1 MRIAHVS
8 EFTTPFTTRQIVQ
21 QLVRSPRLPQLTR
34 QLQAILRAEQEMR
47 ERFYEEMSGAQ
58 KVEFINGKIIVQPPV
73 KLRHSVASGNLFALL
88 NAYVQKHAL
97 GYVGHEKLLIAL
109 TRNDYEPDI
118 CFFTQEKAAAFAPD
132 QMKLPAPD
140 LVVEVLFDSTE
151 AIDRGVKFED
161 YALHGVAEYWLVDP
175 EQESVEQYLLG
186 DEAYELAVKVKSG
199 TIQSTVVSGFE
210 IPVQAIFDAA
220 EQFTALQALLR

>member
-1 MRIAHVS
+1 MRITDVS
-8 EFTTPFTTRQIVQ
+8 EFTTRELVQ

-34 QLQAILRAEQEMR
+34 QLQAILRTEQERR
-47 ERFYEEMSGAQ
+47 ERFYEEMSDAR
-58 KVEFINGKIIVQPPV
+58 KAEFINGEVIVQSPA

-88 NAYVQKHAL
+88 NAYVQKHTL

-118 CFFTQEKAAAFAPD
+118 CFFMQEKAAAFAPD
-132 QMKLPAPD
+132 QMKFPAPD
-140 LVVEVLFDSTE
+140 LAVEVLSDSTE
-151 AIDRGVKFED
+151 AMDRGVKFED

-175 EQESVEQYLLG
+175 EQESIEQYLLR
-186 DEAYELAVKVKSG
+186 DEAYELAVKVKAG
-199 TIQSTVVSGFE
+199 TIQSAVVPGFE
-210 IPVQAIFDAA
+210 IPVRAIFDPA

>member
-1 MRIAHVS
+1 MRITDVS
-8 EFTTPFTTRQIVQ
+8 EFTTREIVQ

-34 QLQAILRAEQEMR
+34 QLQAILRAEQEKR

-58 KVEFINGKIIVQPPV
+58 KVEFINGEIIVQSPV

-132 QMKLPAPD
+132 QMKFPAPD
-140 LVVEVLFDSTE
+140 LVAEVLSDSTE

>member
-1 MRIAHVS
+1 M
-8 EFTTPFTTRQIVQ
+8 
-21 QLVRSPRLPQLTR
+21 
-34 QLQAILRAEQEMR
+34 
-47 ERFYEEMSGAQ
+47 
-58 KVEFINGKIIVQPPV
+58 
-73 KLRHSVASGNLFALL
+73 
-88 NAYVQKHAL
+88 
-97 GYVGHEKLLIAL
+97 GHEKLLIAL

-132 QMKLPAPD
+132 QMKFPAPD
-140 LVVEVLFDSTE
+140 LVVEVLSDSTE
-151 AIDRGVKFED
+151 AIDRGAKFED